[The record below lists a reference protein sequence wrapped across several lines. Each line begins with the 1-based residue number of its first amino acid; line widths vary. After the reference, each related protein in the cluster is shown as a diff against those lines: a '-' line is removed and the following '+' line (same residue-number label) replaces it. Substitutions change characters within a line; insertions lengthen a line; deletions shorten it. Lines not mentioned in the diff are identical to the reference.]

1 MPIHF
6 TFGATGSRFPAPIE
20 FQRQPASNE
29 YVADVSPD
37 LTANAGEYELI
48 INATIAS
55 TRSGAGDAAGCVLL
69 RRKITVVGAL
79 DVQMVIIGVV
89 LGVLL
94 AAVLVLVIYLI
105 RSHKAAVKRILISFV
120 KNEVILAVKIAAD
133 LWVRER
139 SALRVHALPC
149 SSRWAI

>member
-20 FQRQPASNE
+20 FQRPPASNE

-48 INATIAS
+48 INASAS
-55 TRSGAGDAAGCVLL
+55 SGAGEAAGCVLL

-89 LGVLL
+89 LGALL